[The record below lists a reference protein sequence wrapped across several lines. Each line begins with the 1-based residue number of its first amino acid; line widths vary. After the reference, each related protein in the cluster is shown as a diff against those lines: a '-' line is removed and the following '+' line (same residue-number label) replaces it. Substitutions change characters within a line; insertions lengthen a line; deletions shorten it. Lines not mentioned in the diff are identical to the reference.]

1 MKIRKNARWLTSG
14 EKDNFLKAVV
24 TLKTI
29 KHREGHNTMRL
40 YDFYPLEHRLVR
52 VRYRHRDDEPMG
64 DGGHF
69 GPGFPSWHREWLRR
83 FEEDLRSVDSTVT
96 LPYWDL
102 TDQQNSTD
110 VLFQADFMGGNGS
123 GPDLKIQ
130 SGVFQER
137 VPSSQRPSWWPDDD
151 GGPLAGFVVSQGLT
165 TLYGLSQNM
174 QPSGFNV
181 TGLTRD
187 FNDFSLLPSRDD
199 VRDLLAL
206 QPFATFHRSL
216 EGGAYHG
223 PGHNRVRGLMGAGP
237 TSPNDPLFF
246 LHHTG
251 VDLIWTLWQQHPDH
265 DQTRP
270 ENLPPS
276 RSVQPRS
283 QPLYGHFLED
293 MMWPWDGRIATNSQK
308 ARPHLLGPYPPN
320 DPDARPPVFPL
331 GTFMRTVDP
340 ADIVRVA
347 DVIDHH
353 SLDYQYDVE
362 IPLDLE
368 RDGVKLARLE
378 PYFGDLALRGGVTL
392 SASGDPGPRDYVW
405 KNHAGTTLGWID
417 DRTGNLN
424 VANQLIEGETDFSDT
439 ALRGAEVVRHYN
451 QPLAYFH
458 SSGNLHLKGNVQR
471 NQPPIA

>member
-1 MKIRKNARWLTSG
+1 
-14 EKDNFLKAVV
+14 
-24 TLKTI
+24 
-29 KHREGHNTMRL
+29 
-40 YDFYPLEHRLVR
+40 
-52 VRYRHRDDEPMG
+52 
-64 DGGHF
+64 
-69 GPGFPSWHREWLRR
+69 
-83 FEEDLRSVDSTVT
+83 
-96 LPYWDL
+96 
-102 TDQQNSTD
+102 
-110 VLFQADFMGGNGS
+110 
-123 GPDLKIQ
+123 
-130 SGVFQER
+130 
-137 VPSSQRPSWWPDDD
+137 
-151 GGPLAGFVVSQGLT
+151 
-165 TLYGLSQNM
+165 
-174 QPSGFNV
+174 
-181 TGLTRD
+181 
-187 FNDFSLLPSRDD
+187 
-199 VRDLLAL
+199 
-206 QPFATFHRSL
+206 
-216 EGGAYHG
+216 
-223 PGHNRVRGLMGAGP
+223 
-237 TSPNDPLFF
+237 
-246 LHHTG
+246 
-251 VDLIWTLWQQHPDH
+251 
-265 DQTRP
+265 
-270 ENLPPS
+270 
-276 RSVQPRS
+276 
-283 QPLYGHFLED
+283 
-293 MMWPWDGRIATNSQK
+293 MWPWDGRIASNSQK

-347 DVIDHH
+347 DVIDHQ